1 MDEAQIDEVLR
12 MLPYASREDVMK
24 DLTITQSVEH
34 TINRILDGQV
44 RLNKGAH
51 QKAGHNWQTARK
63 RQTTFTKMPP
73 IGTLHVYKLCCC
85 LRVRS

>member
-1 MDEAQIDEVLR
+1 MDDVQIDEVLR

-44 RLNKGAH
+44 RLNK
-51 QKAGHNWQTARK
+51 
-63 RQTTFTKMPP
+63 
-73 IGTLHVYKLCCC
+73 C
-85 LRVRS
+85 

>member
-24 DLTITQSVEH
+24 DLTITQSVEL

-44 RLNKGAH
+44 RLNKCNVKNIVTHPVPG
-51 QKAGHNWQTARK
+51 
-63 RQTTFTKMPP
+63 
-73 IGTLHVYKLCCC
+73 LSL
-85 LRVRS
+85 VRRRSRRH